1 MRLMRVKQHYL
12 DLIKNRQKKLEIR
25 VGYPNIRTIQS
36 GERIKLASRTETIV
50 IYVENVRKYPTL
62 DSMLNDEDPNII
74 VPGLTKAQVSRLLKK
89 IYPRRLEKLGVFVL
103 EIKLNRKINTNRPVD
118 DDSTNTD

>member
-1 MRLMRVKQHYL
+1 MRSLRVKQHYL
-12 DLIKNRQKKLEIR
+12 DLIRNGQKTLEVR

-36 GERIKLASRTETIV
+36 GECIKLASRTEKIV
-50 IYVENVRKYPTL
+50 IRVKDIRKYPTL
-62 DSMLNDEDPNII
+62 DGMLNDEDPNRI
-74 VPGLTKAQVSRLLKK
+74 VPGLTKAQVSRRLKK
-89 IYPRRLEKLGVFVL
+89 IYPRHLEKLGVFVL